1 MATDITQAGLLTD
14 SIQVTPVHKMWHT
27 DSQFENIPGDY
38 AVLRMVELPRTG
50 GDTVWAS
57 GYDVYDRLSPP
68 MRAFL
73 STLTFTAGQKDKYE
87 AIAAANG
94 LAWYTDPRGAPEN
107 VGKEVTATHPVI
119 RTNPVS
125 GVSVDPLLCMR
136 TLRSLEIHAPLPW
149 SHFGTD
155 GWIVEHRLLPRPPRP
170 AHQRPVAGRVAQD
183 CGLAAGGGRAQPRHP
198 C

>member
-1 MATDITQAGLLTD
+1 
-14 SIQVTPVHKMWHT
+14 MWHT
-27 DSQFENIPGDY
+27 DSQFENVPGDY

-73 STLTFTAGQKDKYE
+73 STLTFTAGQREKYE

-94 LAWYTDPRGAPEN
+94 LAWYTDPRGSPEN
-107 VGKEVTATHPVI
+107 VGKEVTAAHPVI

-125 GVSVDPLLCMR
+125 GVSVVLFLCMR
-136 TLRSLEIHAPLPW
+136 PALARKHALL
-149 SHFGTD
+149 SCRVSGTD
-155 GWIVEHRLLPRPPRP
+155 G
-170 AHQRPVAGRVAQD
+170 Q
-183 CGLAAGGGRAQPRHP
+183 
-198 C
+198 

>member
-1 MATDITQAGLLTD
+1 MLHVYEYQVAGLLTD
-14 SIQVTPVHKMWHT
+14 CTQVTPVHKMWHT

-38 AVLRMVELPRTG
+38 AVLRMVELPHTG

-73 STLTFTAGQKDKYE
+73 STLTFTAGQKEKYE

-94 LAWYTDPRGAPEN
+94 LAWYTGPRGAPEN

-125 GVSVDPLLCMR
+125 GVSVVLSLCMR
-136 TLRSLEIHAPLPW
+136 PALTHKHALL
-149 SHFGTD
+149 SCHVGETD
-155 GWIVEHRLLPRPPRP
+155 G
-170 AHQRPVAGRVAQD
+170 Q
-183 CGLAAGGGRAQPRHP
+183 
-198 C
+198 

>member
-1 MATDITQAGLLTD
+1 
-14 SIQVTPVHKMWHT
+14 MWHT

-73 STLTFTAGQKDKYE
+73 STLTFTAGQKEKYE

-94 LAWYTDPRGAPEN
+94 LAWYTEPRGAPEN

-125 GVSVDPLLCMR
+125 GVSVILLCASAPVLFDIH
-136 TLRSLEIHAPLPW
+136 TLLQDI
-149 SHFGTD
+149 FGTD
-155 GWIVEHRLLPRPPRP
+155 
-170 AHQRPVAGRVAQD
+170 Q
-183 CGLAAGGGRAQPRHP
+183 
-198 C
+198 

>member
-136 TLRSLEIHAPLPW
+136 TPRSLDIHAP
-149 SHFGTD
+149 
-155 GWIVEHRLLPRPPRP
+155 P
-170 AHQRPVAGRVAQD
+170 ALEPFWD
-183 CGLAAGGGRAQPRHP
+183 
-198 C
+198 

>member
-1 MATDITQAGLLTD
+1 
-14 SIQVTPVHKMWHT
+14 MWHT

-38 AVLRMVELPRTG
+38 AVLRMVELPCTG

-73 STLTFTAGQKDKYE
+73 STLTFTAGQKEKYE

-94 LAWYTDPRGAPEN
+94 LAWYMDPRGAPEN

-125 GVSVDPLLCMR
+125 GVSVVLLLC
-136 TLRSLEIHAPLPW
+136 IHPVLAHKHVLL
-149 SHFGTD
+149 SCHVSGTD
-155 GWIVEHRLLPRPPRP
+155 GE
-170 AHQRPVAGRVAQD
+170 
-183 CGLAAGGGRAQPRHP
+183 
-198 C
+198 

>member
-1 MATDITQAGLLTD
+1 MDITRADLLTN
-14 SIQVTPVHKMWHT
+14 SIQVTPVHQMWHT
-27 DSQFENIPGDY
+27 DSQFENIPADF
-38 AVLRMVELPRTG
+38 AVLRMVELPKTG

-73 STLTFTAGQKDKYE
+73 SNLTFTAGQKEKYE
-87 AIAAANG
+87 AIATANG

-125 GVSVDPLLCMR
+125 GVSVVFFCACSP
-136 TLRSLEIHAPLPW
+136 RSL
-149 SHFGTD
+149 T
-155 GWIVEHRLLPRPPRP
+155 
-170 AHQRPVAGRVAQD
+170 
-183 CGLAAGGGRAQPRHP
+183 CTP
-198 C
+198 CVTAIIWD